1 MVKVFEIYLY
11 ICGGLISLAILF
23 GLVALLINLYWYF
36 RSTLDENKQ
45 IIKAINY
52 YNLHTLDRELTEKDI
67 KR

>member
-1 MVKVFEIYLY
+1 MLKVFEIYLY

-36 RSTLDENKQ
+36 RSTLDSNKH
-45 IIKAINY
+45 IIKAIRY
-52 YNLHTLDRELTEKDI
+52 YDWHINDRELTGKDI